1 LKAVF
6 AGTGQVGTLDRR
18 WLSKLS
24 MPASVEEVG
33 LALVVL
39 SLVFAC
45 AALIRRWSLPLRK
58 LFIPTAGFF
67 DRFPL
72 FPFTLPAAVIV
83 QLYARRWNFEWAV
96 NRRAVE
102 GIGGMAIDGVI
113 ICAVGTL
120 SLGAIGANV
129 GSLIILAI
137 AAIGWSVFVTMVIG
151 WLIARGIKEVGHG
164 SRVLGQSSSIGS
176 VRRRV
181 AG

>member
-1 LKAVF
+1 
-6 AGTGQVGTLDRR
+6 
-18 WLSKLS
+18 
-24 MPASVEEVG
+24 
-33 LALVVL
+33 
-39 SLVFAC
+39 
-45 AALIRRWSLPLRK
+45 
-58 LFIPTAGFF
+58 
-67 DRFPL
+67 
-72 FPFTLPAAVIV
+72 
-83 QLYARRWNFEWAV
+83 
-96 NRRAVE
+96 
-102 GIGGMAIDGVI
+102 MAIGGVI